1 MINRLE
7 YKGIE
12 RINYPLYVAAEKFYD
27 IILEYYKRSK

>member
-12 RINYPLYVAAEKFYD
+12 RINYPLYVAAEFFD
-27 IILEYYKRSK
+27 MILEYY